1 MQFNDELHISGK
13 RVTQLRYGENPHQ
26 EAALYLDP
34 ASTRPSVARA
44 KQLQG
49 KELSFNNI
57 ADADAAFECVAE
69 FTEPAA
75 VIVKHMNPCGV
86 AMSPNPK
93 NPQGDALRVLKDTYL
108 RALACDP
115 VSAFGGIVAVNRSVD
130 KELAAELIKIFLE
143 VVVAPSFEKE
153 ALEVL
158 KAKPN
163 VRLLETGGMPD
174 ASAQEMT
181 VRSVAG
187 GYLVQ
192 SRDNKVFDLEL
203 SAGGGSASG
212 GKVVTKRAPS
222 EQELND
228 MKFAF
233 TVCKHVK
240 SNAIVYARDGA
251 TLGIGAGQMS
261 RIYSAK
267 IAAIKAADANPPA
280 GGLSGSVM
288 ASDAFMPFPDVVEEA
303 ARVGA
308 TAIIQPGGSKND
320 QASIDATDK
329 ADIAMVFTGI
339 RHFRH

>member
-1 MQFNDELHISGK
+1 MQFDDELHIRSK
-13 RVTQLRYGENPHQ
+13 LASQLRYGENPHQ
-26 EAALYLDP
+26 QAALYLDTV
-34 ASTRPSVARA
+34 STRPSVARA
-44 KQLQG
+44 RQLQG

-69 FTEPAA
+69 FSEPAA

-86 AMSPNPK
+86 AISPNLK
-93 NPQGDALRVLKDTYL
+93 NQQGDALLVLKDTYL

-115 VSAFGGIVAVNRSVD
+115 VSAFGGIVALNRPVD
-130 KELAAELIKIFLE
+130 AALAGELTKIFLE
-143 VVVAPSFEKE
+143 VIVAPSFEKD

-158 KAKPN
+158 KTKPN

-174 ASAQEMT
+174 PTATETT

-187 GYLVQ
+187 GFLVQ
-192 SRDNKVFDLEL
+192 TRDSKVLE
-203 SAGGGSASG
+203 GEP
-212 GKVVTKRAPS
+212 KVVSKRAPTA
-222 EQELND
+222 QELAD

-233 TVCKHVK
+233 NVCKHVK
-240 SNAIVYARDGA
+240 SNTVVYAKDGA

-267 IAAIKAADANPPA
+267 IATIKAADANPPA

-320 QASIDATDK
+320 QASIDVADK
-329 ADIAMVFTGI
+329 VGIAMVFTGI

>member
-1 MQFNDELHISGK
+1 MQFEDKLHILAK
-13 RVTQLRYGENPHQ
+13 KATQLRYGENPHQ

-34 ASTRPSVARA
+34 KVERPSVARA

-69 FTEPAA
+69 FSEPTV

-86 AMSPNPK
+86 ASNATLA
-93 NPQGDALRVLKDTYL
+93 GAYL

-115 VSAFGGIVAVNRSVD
+115 LSAFGGIVALNRTVD
-130 KELAAELIKIFLE
+130 KDLAVELTKIFLE
-143 VVVAPSFEKE
+143 VIVAPSFEKE
-153 ALEVL
+153 ALDIL

-163 VRLLETGGMPD
+163 VRLLETDGMPNP
-174 ASAQEMT
+174 STKEMT

-187 GYLVQ
+187 GFLVQ
-192 SRDNKVFDLEL
+192 SRDSKVLDGKL
-203 SAGGGSASG
+203 
-212 GKVVTKRAPS
+212 KVVTERSPTEK
-222 EQELND
+222 ELTD

-240 SNAIVYARDGA
+240 SNAIVFAKGGA
-251 TLGIGAGQMS
+251 TVGIGAGQMS

-267 IAAIKAADANPPA
+267 IAAIKTADA
-280 GGLSGSVM
+280 GLTLKDSVM

-320 QASIDATDK
+320 QASVDAADK
-329 ADIAMVFTGI
+329 AGLAMVFTGI